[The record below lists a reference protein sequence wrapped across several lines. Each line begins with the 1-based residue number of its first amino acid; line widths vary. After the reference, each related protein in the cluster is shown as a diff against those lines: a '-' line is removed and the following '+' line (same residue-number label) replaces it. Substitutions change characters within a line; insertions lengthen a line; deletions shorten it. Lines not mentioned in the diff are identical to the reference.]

1 MCDFARPSH
10 YPPQFR
16 ELSELAAA
24 VSPPWSRLFDKTDT
38 DEVLSNSTL
47 HPESRASTR
56 VLLVVFTTYQV
67 RGIPGIQ
74 VCHYCCTWYIVA
86 VPQVLLVNVHC
97 CTWFVLIFYD
107 KILVPLPP
115 YATPQDLHSDS
126 PYISQAVGVRVT
138 SWDQVDVGQSTTA
151 PSYE

>member
-1 MCDFARPSH
+1 MP
-10 YPPQFR
+10 
-16 ELSELAAA
+16 LL
-24 VSPPWSRLFDKTDT
+24 
-38 DEVLSNSTL
+38 L
-47 HPESRASTR
+47 HLVHSSCTASTSCER
-56 VLLVVFTTYQV
+56 
-67 RGIPGIQ
+67 
-74 VCHYCCTWYIVA
+74 A
-86 VPQVLLVNVHC
+86 HC